1 MQFNSKMRARPTRL
15 SHLAHANVHERLG
28 GRVGDLQ
35 KLHDGRPVVADGHLP
50 PVEDEL
56 VHPPRSQG
64 RPDGVG
70 HRLAR
75 VDVADQ
81 LGLALFRSASGKRL
95 RRGKERVRAEKQITK
110 RRRSKGLVSEG
121 QASAQ
126 PHHRHPPPPTTTPPP
141 SFQTGAAR
149 RLVRRLT
156 CEVSVPSRRRMMPGL
171 IIVPLLLPRRAQVLW
186 AVGTYSTAVSRYA
199 SVLFLGALVA
209 RLCNLLCNLQCFC
222 SFIFWR
228 RLAIAARCSLL
239 FASVRPGASCSLQSG
254 DRPTHS
260 TYSTHSRFYG
270 TEHSATCRSICNMYV
285 HMYVDLMMI

>member
-1 MQFNSKMRARPTRL
+1 MHPPNQCNGPMQFNSKMRARPTRL

-95 RRGKERVRAEKQITK
+95 RRGKERVRAEKQRTK

-126 PHHRHPPPPTTTPPP
+126 PHHRHPPPHLRQAFKQAPRAASSAGLPARYQFPP
-141 SFQTGAAR
+141 G
-149 RLVRRLT
+149 
-156 CEVSVPSRRRMMPGL
+156 G
-171 IIVPLLLPRRAQVLW
+171 
-186 AVGTYSTAVSRYA
+186 G
-199 SVLFLGALVA
+199 
-209 RLCNLLCNLQCFC
+209 
-222 SFIFWR
+222 
-228 RLAIAARCSLL
+228 
-239 FASVRPGASCSLQSG
+239 
-254 DRPTHS
+254 
-260 TYSTHSRFYG
+260 
-270 TEHSATCRSICNMYV
+270 
-285 HMYVDLMMI
+285 